1 MQNIQPQLEA
11 LPSFYYED
19 DFPLDDCTITL
30 VKKEGQWSLRVYAP
44 EKYEHKS
51 PLESYR
57 PYSLEECF
65 YQLQVGRRAY
75 AAKKEAFKLENRTAK
90 AIRLNNS
97 HITDVDLSQHLDGEG
112 C

>member
-19 DFPLDDCTITL
+19 GFPLDDCTITL

-44 EKYEHKS
+44 EKYEHKG

-90 AIRLNNS
+90 AMRLNDS
-97 HITDVDLSQHLDGEG
+97 QIACRDLAN
-112 C
+112 